1 MFQTAKQHELTVIK
15 NLTGHGIGSTILEA
29 PDHIYNYSNA
39 SNVELL
45 KEGMVIAFELFIQP
59 EVFEKADGG
68 TYATEK
74 SYIAQL
80 EQSIILSKNGL
91 IIVTL

>member
-15 NLTGHGIGSTILEA
+15 NLTGLGIGRTILEA

-45 KEGMVIAFELFIQP
+45 EEGMVIAFELFIS
-59 EVFEKADGG
+59 
-68 TYATEK
+68 TR
-74 SYIAQL
+74 
-80 EQSIILSKNGL
+80 SIRKRRRWDLCY
-91 IIVTL
+91 

>member
-15 NLTGHGIGSTILEA
+15 NLTGLGIGRTILEA

-45 KEGMVIAFELFIQP
+45 EEGMVIAFELFIS
-59 EVFEKADGG
+59 
-68 TYATEK
+68 TR
-74 SYIAQL
+74 
-80 EQSIILSKNGL
+80 SIRKRIRWDLCY
-91 IIVTL
+91 